1 MKQLP
6 ARELFRTYKFKEAV
20 DAYRRQL
27 SDTPDDWPS
36 IEGYGHALMAVGDF
50 AEAIPYLEKVGAY
63 VSSRPGALGREID
76 LSVCHWM
83 IDERAEAV
91 RIIKGL
97 VIGVR
102 DRKIHYTDFAGG
114 VEQGLIL
121 LYMAATLGLQADVD
135 LAMKYMVKLAKS
147 WRIKNWPGPAALFL
161 LGQMSFEDAV
171 KDATGSADL
180 VQAKQIAEQDLM
192 KRRYLTNILFA
203 AAVERRLAGDE
214 PGCRAYM
221 SECASLTSPLVEYAW
236 YLAKGEVGS
245 SFP

>member
-1 MKQLP
+1 MKAPP
-6 ARELFRTYKFKEAV
+6 AYELFDSYRFNEAV
-20 DAYRRQL
+20 AAYRRQL
-27 SDTPDDWPS
+27 RDEPGEWGNV
-36 IEGYGHALMAVGDF
+36 EGLGHALMAVGEF
-50 AEAIPYLEKVGAY
+50 GEAIPYLEKVGAY
-63 VSSRPGALGREID
+63 TSSRPGALGRQIE

-91 RIIKGL
+91 RIIRGL

-121 LYMAATLGLQADVD
+121 LYMAVTLGLQADVD
-135 LAMKYMVKLAKS
+135 LAMKYMAKLAKS

-161 LGQMSFEDAV
+161 LGRMTFEEAV

-180 VQAKQIAEQDLM
+180 VQAKQIAEQDLL

-203 AAVERRLAGDE
+203 AAVERRVAGDE
-214 PGCRAYM
+214 PGCRMYM
-221 SECASLTSPLVEYAW
+221 GECASLTSPLVEYAW